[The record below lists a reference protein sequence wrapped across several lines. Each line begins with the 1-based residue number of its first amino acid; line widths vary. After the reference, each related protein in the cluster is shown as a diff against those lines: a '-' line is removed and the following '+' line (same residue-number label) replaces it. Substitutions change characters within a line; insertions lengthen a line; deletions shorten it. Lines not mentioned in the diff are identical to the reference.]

1 MMDTQEKMEGW
12 AMATRETTKDLTAD
26 KHVCPWW
33 MGYLLC
39 CPLRRLLENPEKIL
53 GPHVHPGMKV
63 VEPGCG
69 MGFFSL
75 PLARMVG
82 PQGRVICVDIQRPMI
97 TRLLKRARKAG
108 LDDRIEAHVCLDNDL
123 GLQQWRGAADLVTAI
138 HVIHEAPDASAFLRQ
153 VQAVLKPPGRLLILE
168 PRGHVTSEAFQ
179 LTLERARQ
187 AGFSDLEPPRLRGER
202 TALLERK

>member
-1 MMDTQEKMEGW
+1 
-12 AMATRETTKDLTAD
+12 
-26 KHVCPWW
+26 

-97 TRLLKRARKAG
+97 NRLLKRARKAG
-108 LDDRIEAHVCLDNDL
+108 LDDRVVAHVCPDNDW
-123 GLQQWRGAADLVTAI
+123 GLQQWEGETDLVTAI
-138 HVIHEAPDASAFLRQ
+138 HVIHEVPDTKAFFTQ
-153 VQAVLKPPGRLLILE
+153 AHAVLKSGGRLLILE
-168 PRGHVTSEAFQ
+168 PKGHVSSEAFQ

-187 AGFSDLEPPRLRGER
+187 AGFEDLEPPRLRGER
-202 TALLERK
+202 TALMQSRRS